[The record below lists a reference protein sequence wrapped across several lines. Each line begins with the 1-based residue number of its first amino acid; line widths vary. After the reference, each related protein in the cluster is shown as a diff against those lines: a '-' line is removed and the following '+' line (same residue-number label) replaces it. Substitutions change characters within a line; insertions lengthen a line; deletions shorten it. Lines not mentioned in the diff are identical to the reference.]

1 MVQLREREKANRG
14 FCSRGTLFINS
25 QGTLFIFESQKNKEQ
40 LEPRTLTWFQQRFD
54 LCLRQNGR
62 ITTSFKITIFE
73 KSRDAR
79 RWKQNESS

>member
-1 MVQLREREKANRG
+1 MVQLHEREKAHGGN
-14 FCSRGTLFINS
+14 SSLGTLFINS
-25 QGTLFIFESQKNKEQ
+25 RGTLFIFESQKNKEE
-40 LEPRTLTWFQQRFD
+40 LEPRTITWFQQRFD